1 MSDFSA
7 TPGPHSGMPAGRA
20 EQLDEQDLESVLS
33 SLADH
38 DIAEHA
44 RIYEKLLGSLQ
55 HELNRSENG

>member
-1 MSDFSA
+1 
-7 TPGPHSGMPAGRA
+7 MPAGRA

-33 SLADH
+33 SLAGH

-44 RIYEKLLGSLQ
+44 RIYEKLFGSLQ